1 MRYQTV
7 DVCIECGINP
17 PIKRRRVCEGCYREN
32 NNLQTMLSKERNKKE
47 YVRISGKKEIPP
59 LYKEL
64 WDLSSIIA
72 KECLLPTIVTR
83 RIEL

>member
-7 DVCIECGINP
+7 DVCIECGENP
-17 PIKRRRVCEGCYREN
+17 PIKRRRVCKSCYREK
-32 NNLQTMLSKERNKKE
+32 NNLQYMLSKERNKKE
-47 YVRISGKKEIPP
+47 YVRISGKKEIPS

-64 WDLSSIIA
+64 WDLNNIIA